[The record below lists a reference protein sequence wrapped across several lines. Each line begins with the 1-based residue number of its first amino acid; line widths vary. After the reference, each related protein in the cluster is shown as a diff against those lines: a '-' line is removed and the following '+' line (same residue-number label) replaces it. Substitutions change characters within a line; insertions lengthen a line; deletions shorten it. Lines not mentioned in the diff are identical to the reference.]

1 MAAGHGFQWWQL
13 LHNDFLNENAHF
25 SAATV
30 TVLGLGVS
38 AVAYAALAPK
48 LKPTTKDAE
57 LVPPAKLSIT
67 NLFDIFGSFIQGI
80 AKDIIG
86 SHYVAYLPILIFM
99 FIWTLT
105 NNLLGMIPGL
115 GSPTDNLNTTLAM
128 GVFVF
133 LYYNYQG
140 FRSHGFHYFEQFTGH
155 LSGLLLLFLGP
166 MMFVIELI
174 SHMVRPVTLGIRLR
188 SNIAGDHVIYGV
200 IRDLCIHVSHS
211 LGESMGAFGKFLGW
225 IFMGLGPV
233 PIVILGILVC
243 VIQAFVF
250 TLLTTIYIGLATAHE
265 EH

>member
-1 MAAGHGFQWWQL
+1 MAAGHGFQWWNL
-13 LHNDFLNENAHF
+13 LHNDFLNHNAHF
-25 SAATV
+25 SGAAV
-30 TVLGLGVS
+30 SILGLGLS
-38 AVAYAALAPK
+38 AVAYAAVAPK
-48 LKPTTKDAE
+48 LKTTTKDEE
-57 LVPPAKLSIT
+57 LVPPATFNIV
-67 NLFDIFGSFIQGI
+67 NFFDIFGSFVQGI

-86 SHYVAYLPILIFM
+86 HHYAAYLPILIFM

-105 NNLLGMIPGL
+105 NNLLGLIPGM

-133 LYYNYQG
+133 IYYNVQG
-140 FRSHGFHYFEQFTGH
+140 FRSHGFKYLEHFAGH

-174 SHMVRPVTLGIRLR
+174 SHMVRPITLGIRLR
-188 SNIAGDHVIYGV
+188 SNISGDHVIYGV
-200 IRDLCIHVSHS
+200 IRDLCISVFNS

>member
-1 MAAGHGFQWWQL
+1 MAAGHGFQWWNL
-13 LHNDFLNENAHF
+13 LHNDFLNHNAHF
-25 SAATV
+25 SAAAV

-38 AVAYAALAPK
+38 GIAYAAIAPK
-48 LKPTTKDAE
+48 LKPATTDAE
-57 LVPPAKLSIT
+57 LVPPAKLGLT
-67 NLFDIFGSFIQGI
+67 NFFDLVGSFIQSL

-86 SHYVAYLPILIFM
+86 HHYATYLPLLTFM

-105 NNLLGMIPGL
+105 SNMLGLIPGL

-140 FRSHGFHYFEQFTGH
+140 FRSHGFHYLEQFAGH
-155 LSGLLLLFLGP
+155 LSGVLLLLLGP

-174 SHMVRPVTLGIRLR
+174 SHSVRPITLGIRLKA
-188 SNIAGDHVIYGV
+188 NISADHAIYGT
-200 IRDLCIHVSHS
+200 IRDLCIQVADAM
-211 LGESMGAFGKFLGW
+211 GNSMGAFGKALGW
-225 IFMGLGPV
+225 VFISLGPV

>member
-1 MAAGHGFQWWQL
+1 MAGHGFQWWNL
-13 LHNDFLNENAHF
+13 LHNDFLNEQAHF
-25 SAATV
+25 SGAAV
-30 TVLGLGVS
+30 TVLGLGI
-38 AVAYAALAPK
+38 AGLAYAALAPK
-48 LKPTTKDAE
+48 LKPTTRDE
-57 LVPPAKLSIT
+57 DLVPASKLGLI

-86 SHYVAYLPILIFM
+86 HHYVEYLPILIFM

-105 NNLLGMIPGL
+105 NNLLGLIPGL

-133 LYYNYQG
+133 IYYNVQG
-140 FRSHGFHYFEQFTGH
+140 FRSHGIRYLEHFAGH
-155 LSGLLLLFLGP
+155 LSGVLLLLLGP
-166 MMFVIELI
+166 MMFAIELI
-174 SHMVRPVTLGIRLR
+174 SHMVRPITLGIRLR
-188 SNIAGDHVIYGV
+188 SNISGDHVIYGV
-200 IRDLCIHVSHS
+200 IRDLCIRVAHS
-211 LGESMGAFGKFLGW
+211 MESSMGVVGKALGW
-225 IFMGLGPV
+225 VIMGLGPV